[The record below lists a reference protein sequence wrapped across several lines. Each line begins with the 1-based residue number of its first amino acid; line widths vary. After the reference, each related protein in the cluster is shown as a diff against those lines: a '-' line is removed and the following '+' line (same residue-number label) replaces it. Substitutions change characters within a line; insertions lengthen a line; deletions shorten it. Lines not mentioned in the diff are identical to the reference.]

1 MIRIEEIK
9 KICDPFT
16 IKELINNIEIVYD
29 VYFDEIFDNS
39 TISNPVKDIS
49 IYETLSRIMK
59 LLKYIEKEENND
71 KPEKI

>member
-39 TISNPVKDIS
+39 TIFMP
-49 IYETLSRIMK
+49 TPLS
-59 LLKYIEKEENND
+59 
-71 KPEKI
+71 